1 LVSMENEVTWVLK
14 VLEFCKPVMFKG
26 NLVDP
31 QAIKQPVVVACR
43 GSTNLQYAIRTF

>member
-1 LVSMENEVTWVLK
+1 MENEVTWVLK

>member
-14 VLEFCKPVMFKG
+14 VLEFCKPVTFKG
-26 NLVDP
+26 NLDP